1 VVEARLIVQEG
12 NEVEI
17 VDLLDEPVTIGRG
30 RKNSL
35 RVASTGASR
44 FHCRIELTK
53 DGYRLV
59 DLSSHNGTRVNGQ
72 TVTLCDLETGD
83 RIEIGRTVIYYREGE
98 LKEDRKAES
107 GPSAPTAAAPESKRR
122 TLRPARSSRY
132 ASDPRAK
139 VERVLARVFEDEG
152 LDGLL
157 GLRTAVENFVEDRSS
172 AISGR
177 GTTRENLARLQES
190 TRAITS
196 ELDLGKLLT
205 LVVDSVIELTQAER
219 GFLLLKS
226 RDKLEIRTARNLDR
240 EAIRN
245 PGRKISRSIAEEVA
259 ETGKPLITINA
270 QRDERLSSSGS
281 VTDLK
286 LRSVMAVA
294 FKLKDLVTG
303 VLYLD
308 NRFEEG
314 VFSKVDLP
322 LAEAFAD
329 QASIAVENAR
339 LVEVAKLR
347 QEELAR
353 AKERVDELNRVL
365 NEKVRRQSAELD
377 QVKQI
382 LKERQDELEF
392 KYSYAKIIGGSSR
405 MRDVFRLLDKVTDTN
420 VPVLVQGDSGT
431 GKELVARAIHFN
443 GSRKDGPFIS
453 ENCAAIP
460 ESLLES
466 ELFGYK
472 RGAFTGADRDKRG
485 LIEAAS
491 GGTLFL
497 DEIGDMALEM
507 QGKLLRALDEGEI
520 RPLGGKETIRVD
532 VRIISATNQDL
543 RHMQAEGTFRE
554 DLYYRLAV
562 ITVQLP
568 PLRDRREDVPLL
580 VNHFLA
586 QEAEAKGVEPGEIV
600 DEAMAL
606 LVGYDWPG
614 NVRQLRNEVQRAVAL
629 GDQVIG
635 PEILSEEIRLGSLP
649 HLLPDHL
656 AERTL
661 KDVTREVVQSVEKQ
675 VVQEA
680 LTRTNWKK
688 TAAARMLGISRPTLD
703 SKIHAYSL
711 KKP

>member
-1 VVEARLIVQEG
+1 MVEARLIVQEG

-17 VDLLDEPVTIGRG
+17 YDLLEEPVTIGRG
-30 RKNSL
+30 RKNTV
-35 RVASTGASR
+35 RVVSPGASR
-44 FHCRIELTK
+44 FHCRIERGK
-53 DGYRLV
+53 DGYHLL

-72 TVTLCDLETGD
+72 AVTKCDLETGD
-83 RIEIGRTVIYYREGE
+83 RIEVGRTVIYYREE
-98 LKEDRKAES
+98 EPKEDHEAES
-107 GPSAPTAAAPESKRR
+107 EAPKSKRR
-122 TLRPARSSRY
+122 GRSSARSTRY
-132 ASDPRAK
+132 STDPRAK
-139 VERVLARVFEDEG
+139 VERILSRVFEDEG

-157 GLRTAVENFVEDRSS
+157 TLRTSVENFVEDRSS

-177 GTTRENLARLQES
+177 GTTRENLARLQEI

-205 LVVDSVIELTQAER
+205 LMVDSVIELTQAER

-226 RDKLEIRTARNLDR
+226 KEKLEIRTARNLDR
-240 EAIRN
+240 EKIQSPA
-245 PGRKISRSIAEEVA
+245 RKISRSIAEEVA

-270 QRDERLSSSGS
+270 QKDERLSSSGS

-294 FKLKDLVTG
+294 FKLNDRITG

-339 LVEVAKLR
+339 LVAVARRR
-347 QEELAR
+347 QEELAL
-353 AKERVDELNRVL
+353 AKERVEELNKVL

-382 LKERQDELEF
+382 LRERQDELEF
-392 KYSYAKIIGGSSR
+392 KYSYENIVGDSSR
-405 MRDVFRLLDKVTDTN
+405 MRDVFRLLDKVTDSD

-443 GSRKDGPFIS
+443 GPRKDGAFIS
-453 ENCAAIP
+453 ENCGAIP

-507 QGKLLRALDEGEI
+507 QGKLLRALEEGEI
-520 RPLGGKETIRVD
+520 RPLGGKDTVAVDIRV
-532 VRIISATNQDL
+532 IAATNQDL
-543 RHMQAEGTFRE
+543 RRMQSEGRFRE

-580 VNHFLA
+580 INHFLTA
-586 QEAEAKGVEPGEIV
+586 AARDRGTEVKEIAEEAVV
-600 DEAMAL
+600 LM
-606 LVGYDWPG
+606 VGYDWPG
-614 NVRQLRNEVQRAVAL
+614 NVRQLRNELLRAIAL
-629 GDQVIG
+629 ADHVIT
-635 PEILSEEIRLGSLP
+635 PDVLSEEIRLGSLP
-649 HLLPDHL
+649 HLLPGRL
-656 AERTL
+656 TERSL
-661 KDVTREVVQSVEKQ
+661 KDVTREVVQSVERQ

-680 LTRTNWKK
+680 LCRTDWKK
-688 TAAARMLGISRPTLD
+688 SAAARMLGISRQTLD
-703 SKIHAYSL
+703 SKISAYAL
-711 KKP
+711 RKP